1 MEEASQSRCV
11 MNMTVSSASLEEATI
26 KYVCG
31 IDIGSQSCAGCIC
44 RPDKSVVVKSITF
57 ANAREG
63 WQIWEEKLT
72 KLDAPPSQIL
82 IGMEATSRY
91 GENLYHELEQRGYM
105 LRLLHPRQTHQ
116 FHERQ
121 GLRAKTDRLD
131 AMTIARALLSGEA
144 RAGYVPSE
152 RVATYREVVRLHT
165 QLSDEAAAYQ
175 NEIQALIV
183 VLFPEF
189 TRVFADPCL
198 PTALAV
204 LTAFPS
210 AQALAEAGVESLL
223 QVLRAQK
230 AAHYGRPTAQK
241 LVALAKQS
249 VSSGRAI
256 AGRSVSLRILCD
268 QLEHTRANLARL
280 DTEINQLLSTD
291 PGVKGLQQVPE
302 FGPKTLAVLRAEL
315 GDVQR
320 FARTDARNCLW
331 GDGYRDQRKW
341 SVERQSQAFQTREWL
356 AATDALYDRSAQ
368 HSPARLGLWGL
379 LSASGG
385 ARSQEGLGSDGCDAQ
400 NASGGRSLT
409 HA

>member
-1 MEEASQSRCV
+1 
-11 MNMTVSSASLEEATI
+11 MNMTVSSASSEEATI

-72 KLDAPPSQIL
+72 QLDAPPSQVL

-131 AMTIARALLSGEA
+131 AMTIAKALLSGEA

-165 QLSDEAAAYQ
+165 RLSDEAAAYQ

-189 TRVFADPCL
+189 TQVFADPRL

-204 LTAFPS
+204 LKAFP
-210 AQALAEAGVESLL
+210 
-223 QVLRAQK
+223 
-230 AAHYGRPTAQK
+230 
-241 LVALAKQS
+241 
-249 VSSGRAI
+249 
-256 AGRSVSLRILCD
+256 
-268 QLEHTRANLARL
+268 
-280 DTEINQLLSTD
+280 
-291 PGVKGLQQVPE
+291 
-302 FGPKTLAVLRAEL
+302 
-315 GDVQR
+315 
-320 FARTDARNCLW
+320 
-331 GDGYRDQRKW
+331 
-341 SVERQSQAFQTREWL
+341 
-356 AATDALYDRSAQ
+356 
-368 HSPARLGLWGL
+368 
-379 LSASGG
+379 
-385 ARSQEGLGSDGCDAQ
+385 
-400 NASGGRSLT
+400 
-409 HA
+409 